1 MERLHIDKADIND
14 STFVAWTVLTA
25 LDLNTENITSV
36 AICCKD
42 ERSLY
47 SWRKSLVA
55 KIDNQIVGCLVAYD
69 GAEYLHCREYTWPQ
83 MWPEISE
90 DEIKN
95 VAIETVPGEYYLD
108 SMAILPEYRSRN
120 IGKILIMEAIKIAK
134 QQNFKKVVLIV
145 DVNKPH
151 LFKYYEIIGFRE
163 VGELE
168 FFGHVYKRMCYIV

>member
-1 MERLHIDKADIND
+1 
-14 STFVAWTVLTA
+14 
-25 LDLNTENITSV
+25 
-36 AICCKD
+36 
-42 ERSLY
+42 
-47 SWRKSLVA
+47 
-55 KIDNQIVGCLVAYD
+55 
-69 GAEYLHCREYTWPQ
+69 

-151 LFKYYEIIGFRE
+151 LFKYYESIGFRE
-163 VGELE
+163 VGKLE